1 LADAA
6 GFAERGTGSH
16 RRRCAIVEKHVGSNA
31 STIFASAVEPVTGQ
45 LHKLRADCGAL
56 LSQELVSNAMAQQR
70 LHYGTA
76 WEDVTADTREARATL
91 RPRVA
96 DTMSQARQA
105 LLQLR
110 KAQGDVAPVFESA
123 AKAAADGDGDDDD
136 DDDEVM
142 VVQAPKKEIEVV
154 EIDLDEDEDEDEDGG
169 MATSQASSMDVT
181 TENNTAASTSS
192 SSSSSSSKLPVRVK
206 KEKN

>member
-1 LADAA
+1 M
-6 GFAERGTGSH
+6 
-16 RRRCAIVEKHVGSNA
+16 GSNA
-31 STIFASAVEPVTGQ
+31 STIFASAVEPVTDQ

-154 EIDLDEDEDEDEDGG
+154 EIDVDEDEDEDEDEDGG